1 MTMTNMTIDF
11 IIVKL
16 VENIPIILSFFAGI
30 LSKLLYEIL
39 YSFFQERQE
48 IRDFC
53 KDAKNLELLE
63 QFTSKSK
70 KGKIRLFSSTKK
82 AINYHAPNCMKLPH
96 YFTNHEKDFLE
107 KSEWFKKTVDGFV
120 LCEKL
125 RRHKRLIKKCIKQN
139 DKILNEIMDKMCSNA
154 MDSSKKLNIL
164 LR

>member
-1 MTMTNMTIDF
+1 MNLF
-11 IIVKL
+11 EKKFQKL
-16 VENIPIILSFFAGI
+16 IELRPYFVAVFSFLVGIFAN
-30 LSKLLYEIL
+30 IL
-39 YSFFQERQE
+39 YSQVSRFFQERQE

-82 AINYHAPNCMKLPH
+82 AINYHAPNCMKLPQ

-139 DKILNEIMDKMCSNA
+139 DKILNEIMDKIGFGRCA
-154 MDSSKKLNIL
+154 D
-164 LR
+164 